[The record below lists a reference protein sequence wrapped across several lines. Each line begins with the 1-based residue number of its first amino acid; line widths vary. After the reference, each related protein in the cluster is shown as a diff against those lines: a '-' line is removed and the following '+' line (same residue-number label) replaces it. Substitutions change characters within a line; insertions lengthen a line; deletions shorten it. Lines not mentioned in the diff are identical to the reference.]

1 MGISIGVGVVL
12 GGELVERLFTWAT
25 NVTGPP
31 HAVTASAD
39 LVEFCSYT
47 RPCQKFQGVRPAGE
61 IAGLSIVATRVVLA
75 AWFDWRPSLSGA

>member
-1 MGISIGVGVVL
+1 MGISMGFGVVL

-25 NVTGPP
+25 KVTGPP

-47 RPCQKFQGVRPAGE
+47 LPCQKFQGVSPAG
-61 IAGLSIVATRVVLA
+61 AMAVFSSVATRVVLA
-75 AWFDWRPSLSGA
+75 A